1 MTDPDLE
8 VPSWV
13 VRMREKGFDVR
24 VGTGDLPEE
33 PEFAF
38 TLPAP
43 RRVSLRRKVVT
54 LARRI
59 WGEGRIGRARDVTGH
74 ASLP

>member
-8 VPSWV
+8 IPTWV
-13 VRMREKGFDVR
+13 VRMREAGFDVR
-24 VGTGDLPEE
+24 MGTGDLPEE

-38 TLPAP
+38 TLPEP
-43 RRVSLRRKVVT
+43 RHVALRRQVVA

-59 WGEGRIGRARDVTGH
+59 WGEGKVGRARGMTGN